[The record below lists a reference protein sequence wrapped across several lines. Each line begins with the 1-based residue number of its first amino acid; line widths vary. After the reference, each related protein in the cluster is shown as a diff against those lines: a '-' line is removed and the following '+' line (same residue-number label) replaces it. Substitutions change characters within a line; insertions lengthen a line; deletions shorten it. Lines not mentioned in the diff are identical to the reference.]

1 MVHAG
6 KAWQRRWFVL
16 EVATSEG
23 QEEGTIVK
31 TATLTYYHSNKD
43 MKEGVEIPLKAR
55 PALAPAREGP
65 GSARLLASTVA
76 MFGRHQPQLTR
87 AFSHRRRWA

>member
-76 MFGRHQPQLTR
+76 MCPGTNTNCPC
-87 AFSHRRRWA
+87 